1 MIVVIEDSATQR
13 LQLVR
18 DVRNGGWEVTAAADG
33 ESGLEA
39 ARALDPPPLAIVTD
53 ILMPGIDGW
62 EVCRRIRTDPRLAG
76 VAVIVLTELSRPADV
91 LRAVVAG
98 ADNYCTKPYAPD
110 RLVARIRRAIEQK
123 AGGSS
128 EVEVEGETFSLQNVP
143 PRIAHVLAST
153 LEDAA
158 QRYRELARSRA
169 DLQAAY
175 ADREAMT
182 RVVVHELRSPLQAM
196 LAAAQIA
203 QRRPEILNDL
213 PALVERQGQ
222 RVRRI
227 LDDLSDLTRIELG
240 QLPVEPVDADL
251 AAVVRGAIDRIRP
264 SVPTHRVDLDAPA
277 SPLRARVDAD
287 RIEQVLT
294 NLITNAV
301 KYSPDADRVHVA
313 VRRAGDRARVEVR
326 DWGIGV
332 PPDHRERIFERYFRS
347 RGGESTAEGLGI
359 GLFVTRHLVRTHGGT
374 IGVDPAPDRGSV
386 FWFELPLAD
395 AAAEPEGAR

>member
-18 DVRNGGWEVTAAADG
+18 DVRTGGWEVKAAADG

-39 ARALDPPPLAIVTD
+39 VLALDPPPLAVVTD

-62 EVCRRIRTDPRLAG
+62 EVCRRIRAEPRLDG
-76 VAVIVLTELSRPADV
+76 VAVIVLTELARPADV

-98 ADNYCTKPYAPD
+98 ADNYCTKPYTRE

-123 AGGSS
+123 AD
-128 EVEVEGETFSLQNVP
+128 ETPTIELDGETFSFQSVP
-143 PRIAHVLAST
+143 PRLAHILASS

-158 QRYRELARSRA
+158 QRYRELARSRS

-240 QLPVEPVDADL
+240 QLPIEPVDADL
-251 AAVVRGAIDRIRP
+251 AVVVREAVERIRP
-264 SVPTHRVDLDAPA
+264 SVPTHRVDLALPTG
-277 SPLRARVDAD
+277 PLPARVDAD
-287 RIEQVLT
+287 RVEQVLT
-294 NLITNAV
+294 NLVTNAV
-301 KYSPDADRVHVA
+301 KYSPDADRVRVE
-313 VRRAGDRARVEVR
+313 VRREGDRARVEVR

-332 PPDHRERIFERYFRS
+332 SPEHRERIFERYFRS
-347 RGGESTAEGLGI
+347 TGGETTAEGLGI
-359 GLFVTRHLVRTHGGT
+359 GLFVTRHLVHAHGGV
-374 IGVDPAPDRGSV
+374 IGVEPAPDRGSV
-386 FWFELPLAD
+386 FWFELPLEAPSPQD
-395 AAAEPEGAR
+395 AG